1 MTNIT
6 SEFGDLLYKLMLLF
20 GVAGVAF
27 FLITLFFKKFGSE
40 AGQRKSRVIQIQ
52 NATKYLDSERR
63 MGFES
68 PATSHFYQNFSRKIG
83 LEDKLKFLIIRS
95 GVEISESNFLLM
107 CLVLLFISFIFGF
120 IVGMNVVQVLIL
132 GIFVGTLPVFY
143 LKHKGTALQERLLIQ
158 LPDALDFLIRTL
170 QVGHGLTSI
179 FGMMG
184 DELPSPIK
192 KEFQIL
198 NQEITFGLPFP
209 VAMLNF
215 TKRINSTD
223 FNFLAVGLLVQRE
236 SGGNLI
242 GLLQGLANDI
252 RERIVFSKK
261 VKILSTE
268 AVYSAR
274 LLFALPFLLA
284 GVLFLLNP
292 EYMSILWKT
301 ESGTQIATTTLFIMC
316 IGGLWMQNMSKIR
329 V

>member
-6 SEFGDLLYKLMLLF
+6 SEFGNLLYKLMLLS
-20 GVAGVAF
+20 GVVGVAF
-27 FLITLFFKKFGSE
+27 FLVILFFKKFGLE

-52 NATKYLDSERR
+52 SVTKHLNLERK
-63 MGFES
+63 MGFENPES
-68 PATSHFYQNFSRKIG
+68 FHFYQSFSRKIG
-83 LEDKLKFLIIRS
+83 LDDKIRLLIIRS
-95 GVEISESNFLLM
+95 GVEVSEHNFMWM
-107 CLVLLFISFIFGF
+107 CLMLLFISFVFGY
-120 IVGMNVVQVLIL
+120 IVGMNVVQVIIF

-143 LKHKGTALQERLLIQ
+143 LKHKGTVLQEKLLIQ

-192 KEFQIL
+192 KQFQIL
-198 NQEITFGLPFP
+198 NQEINFGLPFP
-209 VAMLNF
+209 EAMFNF
-215 TKRINSTD
+215 TKRINNTD

-252 RERIVFSKK
+252 RERIVFFKK

-268 AVYSAR
+268 AIYSAR

-292 EYMSILWKT
+292 EYMLILWKT
-301 ESGTQIATTTLFIMC
+301 ESGTKIITATLFLMF
-316 IGGLWMQNMSKIR
+316 IGGLWMQNMSKIK